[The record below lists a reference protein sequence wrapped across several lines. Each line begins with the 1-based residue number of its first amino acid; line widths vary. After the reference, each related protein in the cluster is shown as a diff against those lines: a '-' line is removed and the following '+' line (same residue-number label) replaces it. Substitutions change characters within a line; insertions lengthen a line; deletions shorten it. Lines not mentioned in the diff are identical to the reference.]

1 MSDRDDTKGSDDGP
15 LGAAPTAIDPAALN
29 RALCSLTLLG
39 DDPFLRMQA
48 FNLAAVDAFITGL
61 EHQVLA
67 MLITEER
74 TPLPE
79 ASFLSAQSQMWIFAA
94 YELMRTWRQ
103 RTSDMVK
110 WHESSGLQAK
120 LAALEKKEGYQHFG
134 RQYRAAQVRAVIDNP
149 HLIEKIRL
157 DLKRTRILFIRLEA
171 IRISL
176 AKHEVWKK
184 GKSVALSPGYGRINS
199 WCGALDYEL
208 ENGQYSMGTINRR
221 DIADEIRALAD
232 ASAIPSDED
241 ISSFEEYMRG
251 PVERPI

>member
-1 MSDRDDTKGSDDGP
+1 MSDWGDDTEARDE
-15 LGAAPTAIDPAALN
+15 APTAIDPAALN
-29 RALCSLTLLG
+29 RALCGLSLLG

-48 FNLAAVDAFITGL
+48 FNLAAVDTFITGL
-61 EHQVLA
+61 EHRVHE

-79 ASFLSAQSQMWIFAA
+79 AAFLSAQSQMWIFAA

-103 RTSDMVK
+103 RASDMVK
-110 WHESSGLQAK
+110 WHESGGLQAK
-120 LAALEKKEGYQHFG
+120 LAVFEKKEGYQHFG
-134 RQYRAAQVRAVIDNP
+134 RQYRAAQVRAVIDDP
-149 HLIEKIRL
+149 PLIEKIRL

-184 GKSVALSPGYGRINS
+184 GKSVALTPGYGRINA

-208 ENGQYSMGTINRR
+208 ENSQYSMGTINRR
-221 DIADEIRALAD
+221 NIADEIRALAGTSD
-232 ASAIPSDED
+232 IPSDED
-241 ISSFEEYMRG
+241 IAAFEEYMCG
-251 PVERPI
+251 PAEQPF